1 MYATTHEASEIP
13 LPTYNTS
20 NPGRW
25 ILSHSL
31 RYWPLFLTAIV
42 GAAGNAYLATLPPR
56 YVGDALNLLSVQPIQ
71 LAVIGRLALWLAVS
85 QIGRGLME
93 LARNYSFETI
103 AQRMERDVRDELYRH
118 LLTKS
123 MRFHSRRPLGDTLA
137 RATNDVRELNFFF
150 NPGVNNVLGSLNFL
164 FMPLI
169 LAPSFHPALIAT
181 PLIFILCYAF
191 ALWDYLRKLTP
202 VTQRVR
208 SSFGDM
214 NTRLAEALDG
224 FETVKASGQEKKEV
238 STFRRLAGSYRE
250 ALVRQGDLE
259 ARFLPLLLYNVALA
273 FGLAHALILFS
284 QGAIN
289 LGDVVAYFGVLMLL
303 DFPTFASR
311 FAYSRISSGFAGARR
326 ILELIHQQ
334 EFITQPD
341 PGHRAALAGRI
352 EFRHVGLSYDSS
364 QHPVLDDISFRIQPG
379 QTLAIVGQTGS
390 GKTSLARL
398 INRTYD
404 ATSGDVLIDDIP
416 VTKWDLN
423 ALRGQIGV
431 VEQDTFLFSNTV
443 AENIA
448 FAKADATQDEI
459 ERAAKAAQ
467 ADEFICAM
475 PDGYQTMVGERGVTL
490 SGGQRQRL
498 ALARALLTDPRILIL
513 DDATS
518 AIDSETED
526 LIQRAMF
533 NAARGRTT
541 VLITHRLSQIR
552 WADLILVLQGGRVT
566 AIGKHEELMEQSQA
580 YRQLFQLPSLS

>member
-13 LPTYNTS
+13 LPKYNTS
-20 NPGRW
+20 TPGRW
-25 ILSHSL
+25 IFSHSL
-31 RYWPLFLTAIV
+31 RYWPLFLTAIT
-42 GAAGNAYLATLPPR
+42 GAVGNAYLATLPPR
-56 YVGDALNLLSVQPIQ
+56 FVGDALNLLTAQPVEVG
-71 LAVIGRLALWLAVS
+71 AIGRLALWLAVS

-93 LARNYSFETI
+93 LTRNYSFETI

-169 LAPSFHPALIAT
+169 LAPSFHPALILT
-181 PLIFILCYAF
+181 PSIFILCYAF
-191 ALWDYLRKLTP
+191 ALWDYLRQLTP
-202 VTQRVR
+202 ATQQVR
-208 SSFGDM
+208 SSFGNM

-238 STFRRLAGSYRE
+238 STFKRLANSYRE

-259 ARFLPLLLYNVALA
+259 ARFLPLLLYNISLA
-273 FGLAHALILFS
+273 IGLAHALILFS
-284 QGAIN
+284 QGVIN
-289 LGDVVAYFGVLMLL
+289 LGDVVGYFGVLMLL

-311 FAYSRISSGFAGARR
+311 FAYSRISSGFAGAQR

-341 PGHRAALAGRI
+341 PGYRADLAGKV
-352 EFRHVGLSYDSS
+352 EFDHVSLAYEGSP
-364 QHPVLDDISFRIQPG
+364 HPVLDDISFTVQPG

-404 ATSGDVLIDDIP
+404 ATSGTILIDGVPI
-416 VTKWDLN
+416 TEWDLN
-423 ALRGQIGV
+423 ALRGQIGM
-431 VEQDTFLFSNTV
+431 VEQDTFLFSATI

-448 FAKADATQDEI
+448 FAKQNATQEDI
-459 ERAAKAAQ
+459 ERAARAAQ
-467 ADEFICAM
+467 AHDFICAM
-475 PDGYQTMVGERGVTL
+475 PSGYQTMVGERGVTL

-498 ALARALLTDPRILIL
+498 ALARALLTNPRILIL

-526 LIQRAMF
+526 LIQKAMF
-533 NAARGRTT
+533 TAAKGRTT
-541 VLITHRLSQIR
+541 ILITHRLSQIR
-552 WADLILVLQGGRVT
+552 WADLILVLQSGHLT
-566 AIGKHEELMEQSQA
+566 AVGKHEELLQQSQT
-580 YRQLFQLPSLS
+580 YRQLFELPSLF